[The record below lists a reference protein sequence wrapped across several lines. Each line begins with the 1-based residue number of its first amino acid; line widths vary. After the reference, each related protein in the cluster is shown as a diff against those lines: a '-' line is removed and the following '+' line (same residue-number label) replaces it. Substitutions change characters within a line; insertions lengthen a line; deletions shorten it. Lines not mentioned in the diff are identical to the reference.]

1 MCGMSLIRKS
11 LKIPLLF
18 MPKVARERLKRAG
31 SYYLEIFSGQ
41 FADQKSLGKASIFIE
56 RFREIVSDPL
66 NLLIERVPNAGYIDE
81 NRNVIL
87 HNGVRVPFLG
97 DGSYYGRFSEILIIN
112 RGVHEPLEEFCFQEL
127 LKHLKKDRNTTHTML
142 ELGAYWGH
150 YSLWFGKELQKTQ
163 LTLVEPEKENI
174 QAGRRNFKENEQEA
188 LFINDF
194 VSKDGFT
201 VDSFLFENMT
211 SDFELTLLHS
221 DIQGFEEEMLLNSEK
236 ALSEKR
242 IKYLMISTH
251 GDSVHEHCLSIIQ
264 RHNYLVSVNSDFR
277 HHTTSCD
284 GFIFAHR
291 ADCDEIIYRK
301 EVFGRREIVEK
312 APSETLV
319 YLSELRR

>member
-1 MCGMSLIRKS
+1 M
-11 LKIPLLF
+11 
-18 MPKVARERLKRAG
+18 
-31 SYYLEIFSGQ
+31 
-41 FADQKSLGKASIFIE
+41 
-56 RFREIVSDPL
+56 
-66 NLLIERVPNAGYIDE
+66 
-81 NRNVIL
+81 
-87 HNGVRVPFLG
+87 
-97 DGSYYGRFSEILIIN
+97 
-112 RGVHEPLEEFCFQEL
+112 
-127 LKHLKKDRNTTHTML
+127 
-142 ELGAYWGH
+142 
-150 YSLWFGKELQKTQ
+150 
-163 LTLVEPEKENI
+163 
-174 QAGRRNFKENEQEA
+174 
-188 LFINDF
+188 
-194 VSKDGFT
+194 SKDGFT

-236 ALSEKR
+236 ALSEKK

>member
-211 SDFELTLLHS
+211 SDFELTYCILISKVL
-221 DIQGFEEEMLLNSEK
+221 
-236 ALSEKR
+236 KR
-242 IKYLMISTH
+242 RCY
-251 GDSVHEHCLSIIQ
+251 
-264 RHNYLVSVNSDFR
+264 
-277 HHTTSCD
+277 
-284 GFIFAHR
+284 
-291 ADCDEIIYRK
+291 
-301 EVFGRREIVEK
+301 
-312 APSETLV
+312 
-319 YLSELRR
+319 